1 VSCRGRVTKRPKVV
15 EVKPKKGVI
24 MLKTS
29 LEDLLKSGVHFGHL
43 TRRWNPKMK
52 PYIFMERNGI
62 HIIDLQ
68 KTMQNLEKAY
78 NALKEIAATGDP
90 ILFVGTKNQAKE
102 ILQSEA
108 IRCEMPYIVERW
120 LGGTLTNFST
130 IKKSIRH
137 LENLE
142 KMNLDGTIEKLT
154 KKERLHI
161 DREIEKMKKVF
172 IGIQDMKKIP
182 SAIFI
187 VDIKKEEIAVKEARK
202 LNIPIF
208 ALVDTNC
215 DPDLI
220 DYPIPGNDDS
230 TKSVTIISKIV
241 ADAILEGR
249 ESIQAKALEEEE
261 MAVKKEEKVEKEE
274 VMRAEKAIKT
284 AKAAKAKKEEK
295 EKEVKEEAET
305 E

>member
-1 VSCRGRVTKRPKVV
+1 
-15 EVKPKKGVI
+15 
-24 MLKTS
+24 MLKAK
-29 LEDLLKSGVHFGHL
+29 LEDLLKAGVHFGHL
-43 TRRWNPKMK
+43 TRRWDPKMK

-68 KTMQNLEKAY
+68 KSLKSLEKAY
-78 NALKEIAATGDP
+78 DTVKQIAAAKEP

-102 ILQSEA
+102 IMKAEA

-142 KMNLDGTIEKLT
+142 KMTLDGTIDKLT
-154 KKERLHI
+154 KKERLQI
-161 DREIEKMKKVF
+161 EREIDKMKKVF
-172 IGIQDMKKIP
+172 AGIQEMKKIP
-182 SAIFI
+182 GVVFI
-187 VDIKKEEIAVKEARK
+187 VDIKKEEIAVKEAVK
-202 LNIPIF
+202 LNIPIV

-215 DPDLI
+215 DPTII

-230 TKSVTIISKIV
+230 TKSITLISRIM
-241 ADAILEGR
+241 ADAVLEGR
-249 ESIQAKALEEEE
+249 EAIQAKAAEEEE
-261 MAVKKEEKVEKEE
+261 MVVKKEGVSS
-274 VMRAEKAIKT
+274 
-284 AKAAKAKKEEK
+284 
-295 EKEVKEEAET
+295 ET

>member
-1 VSCRGRVTKRPKVV
+1 
-15 EVKPKKGVI
+15 

-78 NALKEIAATGDP
+78 NVLKEIAATGDP

-172 IGIQDMKKIP
+172 IGIQEMKKIP
-182 SAIFI
+182 GAIFI

-274 VMRAEKAIKT
+274 VMKAEKAIKT

>member
-1 VSCRGRVTKRPKVV
+1 
-15 EVKPKKGVI
+15 

-120 LGGTLTNFST
+120 LGGPLTNFST

>member
-1 VSCRGRVTKRPKVV
+1 
-15 EVKPKKGVI
+15 

-172 IGIQDMKKIP
+172 IGIQEMKKIP
-182 SAIFI
+182 GAIFI

>member
-1 VSCRGRVTKRPKVV
+1 
-15 EVKPKKGVI
+15 

-261 MAVKKEEKVEKEE
+261 MAVKKEEKVEIQDK
-274 VMRAEKAIKT
+274 AEKAKKVEKVEKVSKETKAVKKEKT
-284 AKAAKAKKEEK
+284 KEEK
-295 EKEVKEEAET
+295 AVEEEKAAE
-305 E
+305 

>member
-1 VSCRGRVTKRPKVV
+1 
-15 EVKPKKGVI
+15 

>member
-1 VSCRGRVTKRPKVV
+1 
-15 EVKPKKGVI
+15 

-68 KTMQNLEKAY
+68 KTLQNLEKAY
-78 NALKEIAATGDP
+78 NAVKEIASTGDP
-90 ILFVGTKNQAKE
+90 VLFVGTKNQAKE
-102 ILQSEA
+102 ILKSEA
-108 IRCEMPYIVERW
+108 MRCEMPYVVERW

-142 KMNLDGTIEKLT
+142 KMSLDGTIEKLT
-154 KKERLHI
+154 KKERLQI
-161 DREIEKMKKVF
+161 EREIDKMKKVF
-172 IGIQDMKKIP
+172 LGIQDMKKIP
-182 SAIFI
+182 GAIFI
-187 VDIKKEEIAVKEARK
+187 IDIKKEEIAVKEARK

-215 DPDLI
+215 DPDVI

-230 TKSVTIISKIV
+230 TKSVTLIAKIM
-241 ADAILEGR
+241 ADAVLEGL
-249 ESIQAKALEEEE
+249 ESIQAKAVEEEE
-261 MAVKKEEKVEKEE
+261 MTVKKEEKVEK
-274 VMRAEKAIKT
+274 AEKAEKASKET
-284 AKAAKAKKEEK
+284 KAAKEVKEKEEK
-295 EKEVKEEAET
+295 EVEEEAEQT